1 MYRRQKSKVAQVAKD
16 TYVIMAFKFRFREG
30 EKGTPA
36 FFLGFHAVTLRL
48 RWLLDTEKPVA
59 ASQPSPSRAS
69 GDSRGGG
76 PFGARDAKTGHARD
90 SRPKDEADGRNG
102 NGMEVALHCRDAYHT
117 WV

>member
-1 MYRRQKSKVAQVAKD
+1 MAKRGDQPFFSFSMPFLQDSK
-16 TYVIMAFKFRFREG
+16 G
-30 EKGTPA
+30 
-36 FFLGFHAVTLRL
+36 
-48 RWLLDTEKPVA
+48 LLDTKKPVA

-102 NGMEVALHCRDAYHT
+102 NGSGSTLS
-117 WV
+117 